1 MASTAAAYPNS
12 DDSGSAKEREY
23 FSVADLQ
30 NFFDNCPP
38 ELVKHR
44 CLKTIKGMFRALEK
58 RLGKKLHG
66 GAFEFCL
73 AIEDYR
79 AGAFYRSTATV
90 RVNLRLAEKLGY
102 IEAVY
107 GSDEM
112 GRPRRDHFW
121 HRPRTA
127 EDKGLYRRVATYR
140 LNTALLEKFRELQR
154 HGHSA
159 EVTPI
164 RRKPSAPA
172 DKPLPPTHTAPLPK
186 REEPAATKP
195 EREKPSTEAMS
206 RSEERAWKR
215 RQAVKATVDHFIAKA
230 GLGLS
235 NAIRKTMH
243 SLSLTQQQVE
253 SDLAMIKYEPPSPP
267 PEKKLRRPCE
277 QISDER
283 NPWKKI
289 LGTLKSKINPHSYET
304 WLAPTR
310 YDHMEGDVLYVRVPS
325 IEFRH
330 AGDKYGAL
338 IREAI
343 DGLGLE
349 LADVKFVTADLGE
362 SGKEQES

>member
-12 DDSGSAKEREY
+12 DDSGSAKERPY
-23 FSVADLQ
+23 FSAADLEE
-30 NFFDNCPP
+30 FFRTCPI
-38 ELVKHR
+38 ELVPHR
-44 CLKTIKGMFRALEK
+44 CLRTIQGMFIALEK
-58 RLGKKLHG
+58 RLGKRLHG
-66 GAFEFCL
+66 DQFEFYL
-73 AIEDYR
+73 SQEDYR
-79 AGAFYRSTATV
+79 AGCRYRSDRTL
-90 RVNLRLAEKLGY
+90 RKNLPLAVKLGVLEIVHRGKDGQSHHIWIRPRGEKDKGEYRLA
-102 IEAVY
+102 
-107 GSDEM
+107 
-112 GRPRRDHFW
+112 
-121 HRPRTA
+121 T
-127 EDKGLYRRVATYR
+127 TYR
-140 LNTALLEKFRELQR
+140 FPVSVLVKWRELQR
-154 HGHSA
+154 HGHKS

-164 RRKPSAPA
+164 RRKPAVA
-172 DKPLPPTHTAPLPK
+172 AEKPLPK

-253 SDLAMIKYEPPSPP
+253 SDLAMIKYEPPLPP

-310 YDHMEGDVLYVRVPS
+310 YDHMEGGVLYVRVPS